1 MKTLFFGFQA
11 LFGAVL
17 RRLGFKMVFGSRF
30 AQRAFGSLLLVAS
43 ALSAPALYAQPAPS
57 AGVPSTVADPW
68 RFSVTPYAWA
78 LGISGSVSYNNSRLG
93 QVDMSSGNVLSNLNG
108 AAMVVA
114 QAQRGRLGFY
124 LDAVYGDLT
133 VGNSRSI
140 SQASLSASTRIDMTI
155 LTVAPSYTL
164 HQSPTL
170 TLDGVLGARFL
181 WQNASSTIR
190 LADTGQSVTG
200 RASVNLA
207 DAIVGLKGRYHFGS
221 SGYFVPFYV
230 DIGGGQSSSFTT
242 QAYVGLGHTF
252 DWGDLSLVAKN
263 VYYQFTPNVRTVDL
277 NLFGVAAAA
286 TFRF

>member
-1 MKTLFFGFQA
+1 MTRVFGFKA
-11 LFGAVL
+11 FIVVVL
-17 RRLGFKMVFGSRF
+17 RLSGFKMVFGSMF
-30 AQRAFGSLLLVAS
+30 SWGIFVGLLLIAS
-43 ALSAPALYAQPAPS
+43 GLSAPALHAQPAPS
-57 AGVPSTVADPW
+57 SGSLSTTVDPW
-68 RFSVTPYAWA
+68 RLSVTPYAWA
-78 LGISGSVSYNNSRLG
+78 LGINGSLSYNDSRLG
-93 QVDMSSGNVLSNLNG
+93 KVEMNPGNVLSNLNG
-108 AAMVVA
+108 AAMLVA
-114 QAQRGRLGFY
+114 QAHRGRLGFY

-133 VGNSRSI
+133 VENSRTVQ
-140 SQASLSASTRIDMTI
+140 QASLSGSTQIDMTI

-170 TLDGVLGARFL
+170 FLDGVVGARFL
-181 WQNASSTIR
+181 WQNASTTIR
-190 LADTGQSVTG
+190 LAETGQSVTG

-207 DAIVGLKGRYHFGS
+207 DAIVGFKGRYQLGS

-263 VYYQFTPNVRTVDL
+263 VYYQFTPNIRTVDL